1 MKKLSALIAL
11 LLCVTVGGVYAT
23 WYYVSDSADI
33 VDVNRETAVQLENAT
48 TTGAAGS
55 FTIESNLRLVI
66 DQKEYG
72 SATNKHEAELKFTST
87 DGNPVYLKVIFTPS
101 ANASESVHEVAVP
114 AELYFTTST
123 AMQYKAD
130 SDGKLDQTNGTL
142 KDIFL
147 LDEKAATFIGDIS
160 WVKMSDGTFTAEYG
174 EEELADMIAL
184 NGTIILD
191 TKTDYDHFR
200 THHLTGSIIA
210 NVTDGQVPANT

>member
-1 MKKLSALIAL
+1 MKKLSVLIAL
-11 LLCVTVGGVYAT
+11 LLCVTISGVYAT

-33 VDVNRETAVQLENAT
+33 VDVNRETAVQLESAT

-66 DQKEYG
+66 DQQVYG
-72 SATNKHEAELKFTST
+72 SGINKHEAVLNFIST
-87 DGNPVYLKVIFTPS
+87 DSNPVYLRVTFTPS
-101 ANASESVHEVAVP
+101 SNASEIVHEEAVP

-130 SDGKLDQTNGTL
+130 NDGKLDQENGML

-147 LDEKAATFIGDIS
+147 LDGKATTFAGDIDWEKAGN
-160 WVKMSDGTFTAEYG
+160 GTFTAEYSA
-174 EEELADMIAL
+174 EELAEMIAL

-191 TKTDYDHFR
+191 TKSDYDHFR
-200 THHLTGSIIA
+200 THHLIGSIIA
-210 NVTDGQVPANT
+210 NVTDGQTPANN

>member
-33 VDVNRETAVQLENAT
+33 VDANRETAVQLENAT

-55 FTIESNLRLVI
+55 FTIESNLRLLI

-72 SATNKHEAELKFTST
+72 TGVNKHEAELELVST
-87 DGNPVYLKVIFTPS
+87 DGNPVYLKVTFTPS
-101 ANASESVHEVAVP
+101 ANASEDVHENAVP

-123 AMQYKAD
+123 EMQYKAD
-130 SDGKLDQTNGTL
+130 GDGKLDQSGTL

-147 LDEKAATFIGDIS
+147 LDGKDKDFAGDIT
-160 WVKMSDGTFTAEYG
+160 WKKEDNGTFTASYTADD
-174 EEELADMIAL
+174 LAGMIAL

-191 TKTDYDHFR
+191 TKADYDHFR
-200 THHLTGSIIA
+200 SNHLTGSIIA